1 MRMRGCVDR
10 QDDLLKAEDCQIDYF
25 GQNLVL
31 RVTESMLGLPDA
43 MTNLQVVL
51 DYFWQNIFEC
61 NFVFLVHVLRVISDV
76 FDDNLLQG
84 CDIHLLV

>member
-1 MRMRGCVDR
+1 
-10 QDDLLKAEDCQIDYF
+10 
-25 GQNLVL
+25 
-31 RVTESMLGLPDA
+31 MLGLPDA

-61 NFVFLVHVLRVISDV
+61 NFGFLVHVLRVISDV

-84 CDIHLLV
+84 YDIHLLV

>member
-1 MRMRGCVDR
+1 
-10 QDDLLKAEDCQIDYF
+10 
-25 GQNLVL
+25 
-31 RVTESMLGLPDA
+31 MLGLPDA

-61 NFVFLVHVLRVISDV
+61 NFGFLVHVLRVISDV

-84 CDIHLLV
+84 YDIHLLVQILTEKCELMMADLIEKLNYTYQFFFHYYYILGL